1 MRATSAAVG
10 GRTSTRCNVASR
22 GTPCLISGRFMP
34 RRNGARPRRWID
46 ASVLDNMAPVA
57 DDGVMTPSWHLHAHL
72 IGQPGAR
79 DQLNTPALI
88 VDLEALDANIAAMAA
103 WAREAG
109 VALRPHAKTHKSA
122 EIGKRQIAAGAVGL
136 CCAKLGEAEALA
148 AEGIE
153 SILLTSPVVAP
164 QLEYGGVQFYCGS
177 QQHIAAYADRR
188 AAIADRTTYL
198 ETVIAALRDAGLAP
212 PVVTGGG
219 TGTHRID
226 AELGILTELQGGS
239 YVFMDREYAECDL
252 GAAFATALMVDTHV
266 ISANAPGMATLDAGL
281 KAFAT
286 EAGMPEL
293 LVGASPGS
301 SYRFMGDEQGAVM
314 VRYGAPAPRLGERV
328 PAMTPHCDPTDNL
341 YDAYHVVQGDTLV
354 AIWPVTA
361 RGRSA

>member
-72 IGQPGAR
+72 IGQPGSR

-136 CCAKLGEAEALA
+136 CCAKLGAADALA
-148 AEGIE
+148 AEGIAT
-153 SILLTSPVVAP
+153 ILLTSPVVTP
-164 QLEYGGVQFYCGS
+164 QAIARLDALHHNNPNLALVADQPAAVAALAAANNGRPIRVMVDVDPGIHRTGVASAAGAVALARQ
-177 QQHIAAYADRR
+177 IAAAPSP
-188 AAIADRTTYL
+188 I
-198 ETVIAALRDAGLAP
+198 AP
-212 PVVTGGG
+212 P
-219 TGTHRID
+219 
-226 AELGILTELQGGS
+226 IL
-239 YVFMDREYAECDL
+239 R
-252 GAAFATALMVDTHV
+252 
-266 ISANAPGMATLDAGL
+266 P
-281 KAFAT
+281 
-286 EAGMPEL
+286 
-293 LVGASPGS
+293 
-301 SYRFMGDEQGAVM
+301 
-314 VRYGAPAPRLGERV
+314 
-328 PAMTPHCDPTDNL
+328 
-341 YDAYHVVQGDTLV
+341 
-354 AIWPVTA
+354 
-361 RGRSA
+361 